1 MKVLL
6 SACAFTLLA
15 SSAGANPITLG
26 TWSPAPAAG
35 NTGTPFFHGDSWDCP
50 TCGAAWSL
58 PSGAEY
64 LHEAADPSRPAAFT
78 WEGWE
83 GGTDLGGTSA
93 YLGDHSFAYNAV
105 SGEFLLDNGH
115 GYTSRS
121 GIAASVLLARLRAPL
136 ITTYWLWFEDLPIG
150 WTDADYNDRGFT
162 WTVATTSSVP
172 EDPLPTP
179 EPGTLT
185 LIGLGLAG
193 VARSVRRRRRA
204 ASL

>member
-1 MKVLL
+1 MRVHPPCIICGGQSHHPRDVVPDAGSGQYRDSVFPWGLL
-6 SACAFTLLA
+6 GLPDLRGCLVAPLRSRVSA
-15 SSAGANPITLG
+15 
-26 TWSPAPAAG
+26 
-35 NTGTPFFHGDSWDCP
+35 
-50 TCGAAWSL
+50 
-58 PSGAEY
+58 
-64 LHEAADPSRPAAFT
+64 R
-78 WEGWE
+78 
-83 GGTDLGGTSA
+83 GGRSVQARCVHLGGLGRGDGSRRDEC
-93 YLGDHSFAYNAV
+93 LPGDHAFAYNAV

-185 LIGLGLAG
+185 LIGVGLAG